1 MDVAA
6 ARAYFR
12 SPPPKEIVMS
22 KSPRIL
28 APAVAA
34 LALAAPN
41 AQARPAIDGPNHN
54 SAVHAAAPAA
64 PVQPS
69 ADGFD
74 WGSAA
79 IGAGGAATLVA
90 LLSAGAAA
98 AWRVRAPS
106 TR

>member
-1 MDVAA
+1 
-6 ARAYFR
+6 
-12 SPPPKEIVMS
+12 MS
-22 KSPRIL
+22 KSARIL
-28 APAVAA
+28 TPAVAA
-34 LALAAPN
+34 IALAAPN
-41 AQARPAIDGPNHN
+41 AQARPAIDVPNHHG
-54 SAVHAAAPAA
+54 AVAAAPAA

-98 AWRVRAPS
+98 AWRVRDPS